1 MDKSKS
7 NEVKEELRSICT
19 NYENLLAFLP
29 SSHFYGQRPA
39 AWWSKRHDVDLIV
52 GTFRHGYANYSEMRR
67 DANFS
72 FSLEAT
78 GGLGRNKSKV
88 YQEFPNADTITRRLK
103 KLVAMLGKY
112 LPDFKELDLS
122 LIPQPNFEE
131 PTGFSLEEKQAI
143 VKVLMLYGTP
153 VTPDGKLDY

>member
-1 MDKSKS
+1 MLEIDKSKS
-7 NEVKEELRSICT
+7 TEEKDLLRAICR

-29 SSHFYGQRPA
+29 SSQFYGQRPA

-67 DANFS
+67 DPSFS

-78 GGLGRNKSKV
+78 GGYGRNKSKV

-103 KLVAMLGKY
+103 KLVSMLGKY
-112 LPDFKELDLS
+112 LP
-122 LIPQPNFEE
+122 
-131 PTGFSLEEKQAI
+131 
-143 VKVLMLYGTP
+143 
-153 VTPDGKLDY
+153 

>member
-1 MDKSKS
+1 MDKSKTT
-7 NEVKEELRSICT
+7 EEKEELRSICR

-67 DANFS
+67 DPSFS
-72 FSLEAT
+72 FSLDT
-78 GGLGRNKSKV
+78 YGSQSNKKCKV

-122 LIPQPNFEE
+122 LIP
-131 PTGFSLEEKQAI
+131 
-143 VKVLMLYGTP
+143 
-153 VTPDGKLDY
+153 